1 MINKYQLEYKL
12 DTHEE
17 NTVRFTTSIESLTNQ
32 ISRMQT
38 TIETMS
44 ETIKEN
50 SEENRR
56 IVRAYNEIIKERKN
70 EDEAIA
76 EKFIKTEFGK
86 SVDH

>member
-1 MINKYQLEYKL
+1 
-12 DTHEE
+12 
-17 NTVRFTTSIESLTNQ
+17 
-32 ISRMQT
+32 
-38 TIETMS
+38 MS
-44 ETIKEN
+44 ETIKEK